1 MLPRKTFGH
10 WRNDLGAIALMCLSC
25 SCSKLVIASFQ
36 CQEPQDSGAATAD
49 IGDSGEP
56 FPFPWS
62 TGFESGFCD
71 YLAGSGFCYTS
82 PGDSARYRI
91 VTSPVHSGKYAAAF
105 SVIGDKSKN
114 DTDSR
119 CVRQGILPEQAYY
132 SAWYYVPAIAN
143 NSGVWNLF
151 HFQGPSPDKGLW
163 DISLINHPE
172 TGGLQLVLYQFQP
185 STAHDL
191 SPDIPIGT
199 WFHLQMLLKIASTAT
214 GEVGVWLD
222 GNSIYQ
228 QGSLATDPLDSKFAQ
243 WYVGNLATDMSPR
256 ESTIYVD
263 DVSVEPTL

>member
-1 MLPRKTFGH
+1 M
-10 WRNDLGAIALMCLSC
+10 
-25 SCSKLVIASFQ
+25 VIANFE
-36 CQEPQDSGAATAD
+36 CQEPQDAGSTN
-49 IGDSGEP
+49 GDTGDAGEP

-82 PGDSARYRI
+82 QGDSAHYRI

-105 SVIGDKSKN
+105 TVVGDVSKA
-114 DTDSR
+114 DTNTNSR

-132 SAWYYVPAIAN
+132 SAWYYVPALAN

-151 HFQGPSPDKGLW
+151 HFAGPAPNKGLW

-172 TGGLQLVLYQFQP
+172 TGGLQLVLYQFDP
-185 STAHDL
+185 SDAHNL
-191 SPDIPIGT
+191 GTHDIPIGS
-199 WFHLQMLLKIASTAT
+199 WFHLQMFLKIASDAT

-222 GNSIYQ
+222 GTNLYQ

-243 WYVGNLATDMSPR
+243 WYVGNLATDISPM
-256 ESTIYVD
+256 ESTLYVD
-263 DVSVEPTL
+263 DVSVGPTL